1 MGYADMLRCCRPFC
15 HVLVLLLYIL
25 SPFLPAAKGTD
36 LPPLPILQLSDLL
49 KEDRYA
55 EAVLLFRKFAGNT
68 EEAYPRY
75 LQFGRLC
82 ADFKMYRRSL
92 QWINKAILL
101 DPARGEAYPLAVEVC
116 LLDHRVGM
124 ALRYAERSR
133 PMTLSSL
140 EISAN
145 TKLDKNLIAD
155 ELGLNPEAIIREKS
169 LRQADWRFSQHD
181 YLDWIE
187 YDLAPDASSSSSRLT
202 VHSVARKGWGDPFT
216 FLLNTF
222 GGVFDHTLRLSYWN
236 WGQRGVSSHAS
247 FRWKPDARWAAWDW
261 NLPRLATR
269 SLYAKVGYSWHEDR
283 WLLSPGEDFSHSFYL
298 RRHDLSSSFL
308 FPLKAPLLT
317 FQLGLNYRWR
327 WQGPMAGKEKNAYAR
342 QGEGG
347 IREFEHESLSGTE
360 STRQV
365 VWLRFSPA
373 GTLFSGESISG
384 FCWTSAFQLNL
395 QKGYGLAFRRP
406 RFDRYSFSW
415 KNSMEHLT
423 EQERHSSLQ
432 IDTHFGSLSRN
443 GFVEDHFLLGT
454 GRYADYL
461 LRAHPLM
468 ESGRLGA
475 SPLLRQ
481 FALGNITV
489 SQDVLSWRNMRL
501 NVAAFGDI
509 LGARILYP
517 GQLGPKTY
525 LDTGAAIEIRK
536 HPKSPIRISLVYG
549 HDWRNQDHVFYV
561 TTRFR

>member
-1 MGYADMLRCCRPFC
+1 MEYADMLRCCRSFC
-15 HVLVLLLYIL
+15 HVLVLLTIL

-36 LPPLPILQLSDLL
+36 FDSLPILQLSDLL
-49 KEDRYA
+49 RENRYA
-55 EAVLLFRKFAGNT
+55 EAVFLFRQFVGNT
-68 EEAYPRY
+68 KEDYPRY

-101 DPARGEAYPLAVEVC
+101 DPGREEAYPLAVEVC
-116 LLDHRVGM
+116 LQDHRIGM
-124 ALRYAERSR
+124 ALGYAERSR

-140 EISAN
+140 EISTN

-155 ELGLNPEAIIREKS
+155 ELGLNPGEIIRGKS

-187 YDLAPDASSSSSRLT
+187 YDLTPEVSSSSSRLT
-202 VHSVARKGWGDPFT
+202 VHPTARKGWGDPFT

-236 WGQRGVSSHAS
+236 WGQSGVSSHAS

-269 SLYAKVGYSWHEDR
+269 SLYAKFGYSWHEDR
-283 WLLSPGEDFSHSFYL
+283 WLLSPGEDFSRSFYL

-327 WQGPMAGKEKNAYAR
+327 WQGPPAAKEKNAYVLQR
-342 QGEGG
+342 EGG
-347 IREFEHESLSGTE
+347 IREFENESLPGTE

-365 VWLRFSPA
+365 FWLRFSPA
-373 GTLFSGESISG
+373 GTLFSAESISG
-384 FCWTSAFQLNL
+384 LCWTSAFQLNL
-395 QKGYGLAFRRP
+395 QKGYGLGSHRP
-406 RFDRYSFSW
+406 RLDHFSFSW
-415 KNSMEHLT
+415 KNKIEHGT
-423 EQERHSSLQ
+423 EKALHSSLQ

-443 GFVEDHFLLGT
+443 GFVEDYFLLGT

-468 ESGRLGA
+468 ESGRFGA

-481 FALGNITV
+481 FALGNITF
-489 SQDVLSWRNMRL
+489 SQDFLSWKNMRF
-501 NVAAFGDI
+501 NAAVFGDI
-509 LGARILYP
+509 LGTRILYP
-517 GQLGPKTY
+517 GQFGPKTY
-525 LDTGAAIEIRK
+525 LDTGAAIELRK
-536 HPKSPIRISLVYG
+536 HPRSPLRISLVYG
-549 HDWRNQDHVFYV
+549 RDWRNQDQVLYV